1 MPKRLTMEEKKQQTK
16 EMLLNSA
23 EVIFSKKGFN
33 GASVDEIAEE
43 AGYSKGAVYSNFS
56 NKEDLFLALYDRR
69 FKHQLEE
76 WEQLFKSQ
84 LENGSRFDKIE
95 SLLISHSKSNHD
107 SKWTLLMLEFTLYAL
122 RNEDIKQKLASRY
135 NLILSSMKEDI
146 SSHFMGKNIS
156 HEKIDEIVVSL
167 LSLETGL
174 NILESIIPNIID
186 EGFRSRTYRTFF

>member
-76 WEQLFKSQ
+76 WGQLFKSQ
-84 LENGSRFDKIE
+84 LENGSRLDKIE
-95 SLLISHSKSNHD
+95 SLLISHSKSNQD

-122 RNEDIKQKLASRY
+122 RNEDIRQKLASRY

-156 HEKIDEIVVSL
+156 HKKIDEIVVSL